1 MIPEAILG
9 LRCDNCSWEGP
20 AEPFSYLCPTCGKNL
35 DFIYDYDRIASFCGP
50 LSLNKDHDASMWR
63 YLPLLP
69 VKAAPEN
76 KSLRVGGTPLVDFPK
91 IAREHNIGQLQIKD
105 DTRNPSGSLKDRA
118 SELAIQH
125 ARELGKNTIVAASTG
140 NAGSSLA
147 SLSAYHG
154 MKSIIL
160 APATAPIA
168 KLTQILQHGAQLVPV
183 DANYDTAFD
192 LAFEWAQKHESYC
205 RNTGINPILAEG
217 KKTVALEIAEQ
228 NDWKVPDH
236 LFVPVGDGCIISGVY
251 KGFFDLLSL
260 KWIDSMPA
268 IHAVQAEGSAAIVDS
283 LAQEGDIQSVSAD
296 TIADS
301 ISVDQPRDGDKAR
314 RAITRSGGKGF
325 MVSDDDILR
334 AQKRL
339 SETTGIFAEL
349 AAAAAYAGFLQATH
363 AGIFKAGDH
372 VVVLLTGSGLKDTAS
387 AQKLLKPVEAVKS
400 TLVDVENYLEK
411 LQG

>member
-9 LRCDNCSWEGP
+9 LHCYQCSWEGP
-20 AEPFSYLCPTCGKNL
+20 AEPFSYICPTCGKNL
-35 DFIYDYDRIASFCGP
+35 EFIYDYDVIATSCGP

-69 VKAAPEN
+69 VKAAPAN
-76 KSLRVGGTPLVDFPK
+76 KSLRVGGTPLVDYPN
-91 IAREHNIGQLQIKD
+91 IASELNIGRLQIKD

-125 ARELGKNTIVAASTG
+125 AKELGKKTIVAASTG

-147 SLSAYHG
+147 ALSAYHG
-154 MKSIIL
+154 MDSIIL

-192 LAFEWAQKHESYC
+192 LAFEWAQKHASYC

-236 LFVPVGDGCIISGVY
+236 VFVPVGDGCIISGVY

-268 IHAVQAEGSAAIVDS
+268 IHAVQADGSSAIVDS
-283 LAQEGDIQSVSAD
+283 LATEGDIKSVSAD

-314 RAITRSGGKGF
+314 RAIFESGGSGF
-325 MVSDDDILR
+325 KVSDDDILK
-334 AQKRL
+334 AQYLL
-339 SETTGIFAEL
+339 SQTTGIFAEP
-349 AAAAAYAGFLQATH
+349 AAAAAYAGFLQASESGT
-363 AGIFKAGDH
+363 FKSEDH
-372 VVVLLTGSGLKDTAS
+372 VVVLITGSGLKDTAN
-387 AQKLLKPVEAVKS
+387 AQKLLRAVDPIDPS
-400 TLVDVENYLEK
+400 LADIETYLEK

>member
-1 MIPEAILG
+1 MIPEAIIG
-9 LRCDNCSWEGP
+9 LKCFQCSWEGL
-20 AEPFSYLCPTCGKNL
+20 AEPFTYTCPTCGKNL
-35 DFIYDYDRIASFCGP
+35 DFIYDYDRIAASCGP

-69 VKAAPEN
+69 VQAAPEN
-76 KSLRVGGTPLVDFPK
+76 KSLRVGGTPLVDFPH
-91 IAREHNIGQLQIKD
+91 IARRMAIGRLQIKD

-118 SELAIQH
+118 SEVAIQH
-125 ARELGKNTIVAASTG
+125 ARELGKKTIVAASTG

-147 SLSAYHG
+147 ALSAYHG
-154 MKSIIL
+154 MDSIIL

-168 KLTQILQHGAQLVPV
+168 KLTQILQHGARLVPV
-183 DANYDTAFD
+183 DGNYDAAFD
-192 LAFEWAQKHESYC
+192 LAFEWAQEHESYC

-217 KKTVALEIAEQ
+217 KKTVVLEIAEQ
-228 NDWKVPDH
+228 NDWKAPDH
-236 LFVPVGDGCIISGVY
+236 IFVPVGDGCIISGVY

-260 KWIDSMPA
+260 KWIDLMPA

-283 LAQEGDIQSVSAD
+283 LTQEGDIQSVSAN

-314 RAITRSGGKGF
+314 RAIIKSGGSGF
-325 MVSDDDILR
+325 KVSDDDILK
-334 AQKRL
+334 AQKLL
-339 SETTGIFAEL
+339 SETTGIFAEP
-349 AAAAAYAGFLQATH
+349 AAAAAYAGFLQASE

-372 VVVLLTGSGLKDTAS
+372 VVVLITGSGLKDTAN
-387 AQKLLKPVEAVKS
+387 AQKLLKPVEAVKA

>member
-1 MIPEAILG
+1 LIPEAILG
-9 LRCDNCSWEGP
+9 LRCCQCDWEGP
-20 AEPFSYLCPTCGKNL
+20 AEPFSYICPTCGKNL
-35 DFIYDYDRIASFCGP
+35 DFIYDYDRIAASCGP
-50 LSLNKDHDASMWR
+50 LSLNQDNDASMWR

-76 KSLRVGGTPLVDFPK
+76 KSLRVGGTPLVDFPHLAK
-91 IAREHNIGQLQIKD
+91 KTRITRLQIKD

-125 ARELGKNTIVAASTG
+125 ARELGKKTIIAASTG

-147 SLSAYHG
+147 ALSAYHG
-154 MKSIIL
+154 MNSIIL

-183 DANYDTAFD
+183 DANYDAAFD

-205 RNTGINPILAEG
+205 RNTGVNPILAEG

-228 NDWKVPDH
+228 NDWKAPDH
-236 LFVPVGDGCIISGVY
+236 IFVPVGDGCIISGVY

-283 LAQEGDIQSVSAD
+283 LGQEGDIQPVSAN
-296 TIADS
+296 TLADS
-301 ISVDQPRDGDKAR
+301 ISVDLPRDGDKAR
-314 RAITRSGGKGF
+314 RAIIKSGGRGF
-325 MVSDDDILR
+325 KVKDADILK

-339 SETTGIFAEL
+339 SETTGIFAEP
-349 AAAAAYAGFLQATH
+349 AAAAAYAGFLQASE
-363 AGIFKAGDH
+363 AGVFKPEDH

-387 AQKLLKPVEAVKS
+387 AQKLLKPVEEVNA
-400 TLVDVENYLEK
+400 TLVDVETYLDK
-411 LQG
+411 HQG

>member
-1 MIPEAILG
+1 
-9 LRCDNCSWEGP
+9 
-20 AEPFSYLCPTCGKNL
+20 
-35 DFIYDYDRIASFCGP
+35 
-50 LSLNKDHDASMWR
+50 MWR

-69 VKAAPEN
+69 VKSAPEN
-76 KSLRVGGTPLVDFPK
+76 KSLRVGGTPLVDFPCIASELK
-91 IAREHNIGQLQIKD
+91 ISRLQIKD

-125 ARELGKNTIVAASTG
+125 AKEQGKKTIVAASTG

-147 SLSAYHG
+147 ALSAYHG
-154 MKSIIL
+154 MNSIIL

-183 DANYDTAFD
+183 DGNYDAAFD
-192 LAFEWAQKHESYC
+192 LAFEWAQKHGSYC

-236 LFVPVGDGCIISGVY
+236 IFVPVGDGCIISGVY
-251 KGFFDLLSL
+251 EGFFDLLSL
-260 KWIDSMPA
+260 KWIDFMPA

-283 LAQEGDIQSVSAD
+283 LVREGDIQSVSAN

-325 MVSDDDILR
+325 KVSDDDILK
-334 AQKRL
+334 AQKLL
-339 SETTGIFAEL
+339 SETTGIFAEP
-349 AAAAAYAGFLQATH
+349 AAAAAYAGFLQASET
-363 AGIFKAGDH
+363 GVLKSGNH

-387 AQKLLKPVEAVKS
+387 AQKLLRPVEAVKA
-400 TLVDVENYLEK
+400 TLVDIENYLEK